1 MKLTL
6 TLAKILLKE
15 VLEVWRPGKEAAT
28 GKWNSQHLS
37 LSGTGCS
44 HWPCQLWAPT
54 AAGITGHLTPL
65 RMDWMMLGCY
75 CFTIAVEGVWLG
87 EPQSHSCASAVGGQ
101 KEETQKLQVPWGGGV
116 PCLYPGS
123 SGHSSQR
130 GRGSRCWTVQYMS
143 SIYTNLY
150 FKVFSNTQN
159 TSILLHEDSL
169 IYFVMIHEDSWF
181 SFLWVYSVILL
192 EIKTVPGI

>member
-87 EPQSHSCASAVGGQ
+87 EPQSHSCASTAGGQ
-101 KEETQKLQVPWGGGV
+101 KEETQKLQVPWGGG
-116 PCLYPGS
+116 CLASTQALLGTPPKEEGGLDAEQFNIWAQYILIFIS
-123 SGHSSQR
+123 KF
-130 GRGSRCWTVQYMS
+130 SRTPKIHQFCYMK
-143 SIYTNLY
+143 IA
-150 FKVFSNTQN
+150 
-159 TSILLHEDSL
+159 
-169 IYFVMIHEDSWF
+169 
-181 SFLWVYSVILL
+181 
-192 EIKTVPGI
+192 